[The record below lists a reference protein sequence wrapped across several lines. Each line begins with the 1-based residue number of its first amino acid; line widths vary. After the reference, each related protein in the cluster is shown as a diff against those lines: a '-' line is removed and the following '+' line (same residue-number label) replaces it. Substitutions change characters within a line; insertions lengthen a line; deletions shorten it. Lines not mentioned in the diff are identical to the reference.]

1 MILQALNR
9 YYDILAADPDSDI
22 ARPGYSTVG
31 ISFALNLSA
40 QGEILDLFPLFDQV
54 PQGKKMVEKPRRMI
68 VPEQVK
74 RSGTTPTP
82 NFLWDNNAF
91 VLGLSVKD
99 DEDPEY
105 SRKRFEAFRQF
116 NRELLVKADCDLARA
131 VLAFFE
137 AYDPRTG
144 REHPAIAGN
153 LDALLS
159 GGNLIFQFRG
169 ENIHDDATIRLVWE
183 AHKAGL
189 EAAWGQCLVTG
200 QTAPIAR
207 LHASL
212 RGVRGANPT
221 GASLVSFNERAY
233 ESYNRAKG
241 QGLNSPVSE
250 KAAFAYT
257 TTLNRLLSPA
267 NLNRKVLVGDTTV
280 VFWAESA
287 RKEYP
292 DAFAG
297 ILNPAYVEEEAAG
310 KQKSRQ
316 RVEAEAQAVAEKV
329 RRVQALDLDSLLAD
343 LADEN
348 PRFYVLGLAPNAA
361 RISVRFFI
369 NDLFTTMV
377 DRIMGHY
384 RDLAIVKE
392 FDSQPTY
399 ITIRHILEETV
410 SKKARDGEASPLMA
424 GAVFRAILTDTPYPA
439 ALYYAVI
446 NRIRAD
452 MDDEGKRIEKVNY
465 VRAAVIKAFLLR
477 KYRHQSQNPFQ
488 EVLVMSLNEE
498 ATNPA
503 YVLGRLFA
511 ILERAQ
517 QDAIGN
523 VNAGIKDRYFTS
535 ACANPSRVFPQLLRL
550 AQHHISKVKQEDKP
564 TFNYDRRIG
573 DILNLLDVE
582 KNPFPAHLTLDEQG
596 VFVLGYYHQRKDL
609 FTKRQK
615 EDSADSSDDQ

>member
-9 YYDILAADPDSDI
+9 YYDILVDDPESGI
-22 ARPGYSTVG
+22 ALPGYSTVG

-40 QGEILDLFPLFDQV
+40 QGELLELFPLFDRIQ
-54 PQGKKMVEKPRRMI
+54 QGKKMIEKPRRMI

-74 RSGTTPTP
+74 RSGTTPAP
-82 NFLWDNNAF
+82 NFLWDNSAF
-91 VLGLSVKD
+91 VLGISIKD
-99 DEDPEY
+99 VEDPEY
-105 SRKRFEAFRQF
+105 SPKRFEAFRQF
-116 NRELLVKADCDLARA
+116 NKELLTKADCDAARA
-131 VLAFFE
+131 VLAFLE
-137 AYDPRTG
+137 RYDPQTG
-144 REHPAIAGN
+144 REHPAIASN
-153 LDALLS
+153 LDALLR
-159 GGNLIFQFRG
+159 GGNLIFMFRG
-169 ENIHDDATIRLVWE
+169 EYVHKDATIRQVWE
-183 AHKAGL
+183 AHKAGQ

-200 QTAPIAR
+200 QTVPIAR

-212 RGVRGANPT
+212 KGVRGANPI

-233 ESYNRAKG
+233 ESYNRLHG

-257 TTLNRLLSPA
+257 TALNLLLSPA
-267 NLNRKVLVGDTTV
+267 NPNRKFLVGDTTV
-280 VFWAESA
+280 VYWAESA

-292 DAFAG
+292 SAFASV
-297 ILNPAYVEEEAAG
+297 LDPEYVEEEPSGA
-310 KQKSRQ
+310 QQSRK
-316 RVEAEAQAVAEKV
+316 RAEDDLKVIAEKV

-343 LADEN
+343 LEDEN
-348 PRFYVLGLAPNAA
+348 PRFYVLGLAPNMA

-369 NDLFTTMV
+369 TDPFMKIV
-377 DRIMGHY
+377 ERIMGHY

-424 GAVFRAILTDTPYPA
+424 GAVFRAILTDSPYPA
-439 ALYYAVI
+439 ALYYAI
-446 NRIRAD
+446 MNRIRAD

-477 KYRHQSQNPFQ
+477 KYRNQSQNPFQ

-517 QDAIGN
+517 QDAIGK
-523 VNAGIKDRYFTS
+523 VNASIKDRYFTS
-535 ACANPSRVFPQLLRL
+535 ACASPSRVLPLLLRL
-550 AQHHISKVKQEDKP
+550 SQHHISKVKQEGKP
-564 TFNYDRRIG
+564 TFNYERRIG
-573 DILNLLDVE
+573 DILSLLDVE
-582 KNPFPAHLTLDEQG
+582 KNPFPAHLALDEQG

-615 EDSADSSDDQ
+615 DNEADPSSDQ